1 MGQKVVIKL
10 RGLVLP
16 NTKKWNLEN
25 PKLAYNTFA
34 LNGGYTDAANFKGSF
49 HIVHPYT
56 ISLMANQASSATPS
70 TESKPAKKKALPG
83 TGAIATEIMVLAGI
97 FTLAGI
103 TLLVVRRKYG
113 K

>member
-1 MGQKVVIKL
+1 VGQRVVIKL

-34 LNGGYTDAANFKGSF
+34 LNGGYTDAANFKGRF
-49 HIVHPYT
+49 HIVRPYM
-56 ISLMANQASSATPS
+56 ISLMANQATPS

-83 TGAIATEIMVLAGI
+83 TGAIVTEIMVLAGI